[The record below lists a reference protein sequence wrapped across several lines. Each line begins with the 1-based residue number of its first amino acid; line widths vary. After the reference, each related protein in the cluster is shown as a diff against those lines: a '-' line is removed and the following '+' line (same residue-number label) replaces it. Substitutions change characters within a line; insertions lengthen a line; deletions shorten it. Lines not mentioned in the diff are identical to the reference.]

1 MKALRIKDMIK
12 PQSKSRYF
20 TSLRLNATEPK
31 YMVSLVWVNN
41 LSKRVLY
48 LN

>member
-1 MKALRIKDMIK
+1 MKALRMKDMMK

-20 TSLRLNATEPK
+20 TSLRLNATEP
-31 YMVSLVWVNN
+31 SWLQSR
-41 LSKRVLY
+41 L